1 MWGSLVPC
9 SPQLERNL
17 SSFQPSRSASQH
29 NSIKCLRIQRGVDMS
44 QHVCAPYSYLSVSA
58 HICAA
63 CEQRGDNGE
72 MKERR
77 VKKRGRIWGMGAGV
91 GLRGTRQ
98 A

>member
-1 MWGSLVPC
+1 ML
-9 SPQLERNL
+9 
-17 SSFQPSRSASQH
+17 
-29 NSIKCLRIQRGVDMS
+29 
-44 QHVCAPYSYLSVSA
+44 QHVCAACSYLSVSA
-58 HICAA
+58 HMCRMFL
-63 CEQRGDNGE
+63 ERRGDNGE